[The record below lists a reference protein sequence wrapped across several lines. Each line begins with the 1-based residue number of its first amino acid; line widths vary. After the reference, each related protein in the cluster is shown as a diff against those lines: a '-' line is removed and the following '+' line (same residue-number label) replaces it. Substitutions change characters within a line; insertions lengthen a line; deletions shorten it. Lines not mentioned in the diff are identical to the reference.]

1 MGLGLLTF
9 EPNLM
14 LDSLGWRLDR
24 QGIAWAAILAMAMGS
39 MSVGGLGCRVP
50 WRPYRG

>member
-1 MGLGLLTF
+1 MDLGLLTF

-14 LDSLGWRLDR
+14 FDSLGWLLDR
-24 QGIAWAAILAMAMGS
+24 QGIAVAAILAMAKGS
-39 MSVGGLGCRVP
+39 PSAGGLGCRVP